1 MLLDA
6 DLMLKKTT
14 GKLIHPDTKL
24 GAKYWRSL
32 SGKCTSFRTWI
43 VPSPATVHTRGD
55 ELHILKAPL
64 NVQMET
70 QYRKQRGD
78 SDATACPQQSA
89 RVQEHNES
97 MFRQMI
103 LPRVV
108 KAVNS
113 APDYAD
119 LRRVYLSRVAAEW
132 YRELSL
138 SKSTTYGKIIDEG
151 DIDAYATRGKWKP
164 RDTFDA

>member
-1 MLLDA
+1 
-6 DLMLKKTT
+6 MLKKTT

-24 GAKYWRSL
+24 GAKYWRPL

-55 ELHILKAPL
+55 ELHTLKAPL

-78 SDATACPQQSA
+78 SDAAACPQQSA

-97 MFRQMI
+97 VFRQMI

-138 SKSTTYGKIIDEG
+138 SKSTTYGKMIDQG